1 MADRRRV
8 KKEVVIPRYTD
19 APIPSAAHHAG
30 CRSVFTEPRH
40 FGTTFRMS
48 AQCGSVKLALEDDML
63 HRELRRKVQVPA
75 CRYAA
80 LLMPVCCFFSSTIK
94 QDRCHSVSPFPDRKP
109 RGLYARTV
117 DLSQSQLVTNFK
129 IDLPTTHLTLL

>member
-1 MADRRRV
+1 MRRS
-8 KKEVVIPRYTD
+8 
-19 APIPSAAHHAG
+19 PSAAHHAG
-30 CRSVFTEPRH
+30 CRSVFPEPRH

-75 CRYAA
+75 SRYAA
-80 LLMPVCCFFSSTIK
+80 LLMPVLLL
-94 QDRCHSVSPFPDRKP
+94 QLNNQADRCHSVSPFPDRKP

-129 IDLPTTHLTLL
+129 IDFANNSPETFVGGSSA